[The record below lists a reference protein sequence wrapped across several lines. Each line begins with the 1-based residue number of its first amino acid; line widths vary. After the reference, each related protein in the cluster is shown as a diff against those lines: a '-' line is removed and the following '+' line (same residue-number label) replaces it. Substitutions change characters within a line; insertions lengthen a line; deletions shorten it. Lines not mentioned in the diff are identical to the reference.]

1 MSLRL
6 SASLTFLVAGM
17 RLACLFSDHLSET
30 SMLLRALSL
39 PLALTILTLLAPAAE
54 AQTPLP
60 LVDTGKLTWGM
71 APTFPPFESMQ
82 DGKLVGF
89 DVDMVAAMADKMKV
103 QSAPSTIEFKGLIPA
118 ILGNRIDTIV
128 SGMYIN
134 DERKQV
140 VDFIAYLRIGNQ
152 LLVAKGNPTHI
163 KDTDDLCGHR
173 IVVPVGTIYEK
184 EAQAKAA
191 ECQSSGKPALNVMS
205 LTSTAVGA
213 LSIKEGR
220 ADVLIAS
227 TPTDAALIKE
237 SPDSFETTG
246 PTFEN
251 NTLLG
256 IGISKEKPALRD
268 ALDAAFKAITADG
281 TMADL
286 IKKYGLP
293 TDSAL

>member
-1 MSLRL
+1 M
-6 SASLTFLVAGM
+6 
-17 RLACLFSDHLSET
+17 LFRVSPSV
-30 SMLLRALSL
+30 
-39 PLALTILTLLAPAAE
+39 LALTVLALLAPSAQ

-89 DVDMVAAMADKMKV
+89 DVDMVEAMADKMKV
-103 QSAPSTIEFKGLIPA
+103 TSAPSTIEFKGLIPA
-118 ILGNRIDTIV
+118 TLGNRIDTII

-134 DERKQV
+134 EERKQV
-140 VDFIAYLRIGNQ
+140 VDFIAYLRVGNQ
-152 LLVAKGNPTHI
+152 LLVAKGNPAHI
-163 KDTDDLCGHR
+163 GGIDDLCGHR
-173 IVVPVGTIYEK
+173 IVVPVGTMYEK

-191 ECQSSGKPALNVMS
+191 ECQSGGKPALTVMS

-213 LSIKEGR
+213 LSIREGR

-237 SPDSFETTG
+237 APDAFETAG

-256 IGISKEKPALRD
+256 IGVPKDKTALRE
-268 ALDAAFKAITADG
+268 AVETAYKAIVAEG
-281 TMADL
+281 VIADL

-293 TDSAL
+293 ADSSL

>member
-1 MSLRL
+1 MVLRVSPL
-6 SASLTFLVAGM
+6 VLMLTV
-17 RLACLFSDHLSET
+17 LA
-30 SMLLRALSL
+30 
-39 PLALTILTLLAPAAE
+39 LLAPRAQ

-71 APTFPPFESMQ
+71 AATFPPFESMQ

-89 DVDMVAAMADKMKV
+89 DVDMVEAMAAKMKV
-103 QSAPSTIEFKGLIPA
+103 ESSPAPIEFKGLIPA

-134 DERKQV
+134 EERKQV
-140 VDFIAYLRIGNQ
+140 VDFIAYLRVGNQ
-152 LLVAKGNPTHI
+152 LLVAKGNPTHV
-163 KDTDDLCGHR
+163 TSVDDLCGR
-173 IVVPVGTIYEK
+173 RMVVPVGTIYEK

-191 ECQSSGKPALNVMS
+191 ECLTSGKPALTVMS

-220 ADVLIAS
+220 ADVLMATTS
-227 TPTDAALIKE
+227 TDAALIHE
-237 SPDSFETTG
+237 SPDAFETAG

-256 IGISKEKPALRD
+256 IGVSKDKPALRD

-281 TMADL
+281 TVANL

-293 TDSAL
+293 ADSAL